1 MKNTQDEVIVVENL
15 SSDQVPNLINEQF
28 TKLEVVKNN
37 VERATSKARKAQQ
50 RAEEAKNISP
60 GLFHRKE
67 AIEEL
72 QTVTEEIADAQIASA
87 EAQEVSF
94 EYQQKLGEITKYLF
108 SLGVS
113 NIATNRSVVRQL
125 QLKLRDASEKDLDE
139 LARQEIIGVVKQLK
153 AQEDIMI
160 KQSAMSD
167 IVKRHDKRLNA
178 GDAKDKEQD
187 EEIGRQAEKDKEHDK
202 RLDEGDAKD
211 KEQDEEIA
219 RQAEKDKE
227 QDQRLDAGDAKDKEQ
242 DEEIGR
248 QAEKDKEHDK
258 RLDAGDAKDKEQDEE
273 IGRQAEKD
281 KEHDKRLDAGDAKD
295 KEQDQ
300 EIGRQAEKIKN
311 LFEDNQLI
319 KQRCTV
325 QEEDIKKLQEKN
337 MKLENSLRE
346 MDGSLRKM
354 IDTKYNKLLGILT
367 FVLSLGA
374 FILSIVGVM

>member
-28 TKLEVVKNN
+28 TKLDVVKNN
-37 VERATSKARKAQQ
+37 VERAASKARKAQQ

-139 LARQEIIGVVKQLK
+139 LARQEIFGVVEQLK

-167 IVKRHDKRLNA
+167 IVKRHDERLNA
-178 GDAKDKEQD
+178 GDEKEKEQD
-187 EEIGRQAEKDKEHDK
+187 AEIAQQAEKDKEHDK

-227 QDQRLDAGDAKDKEQ
+227 
-242 DEEIGR
+242 
-248 QAEKDKEHDK
+248 HDK
-258 RLDAGDAKDKEQDEE
+258 RLDAGDAKDKEQDKE

-300 EIGRQAEKIKN
+300 EITRQAEKIKN

-346 MDGSLRKM
+346 MDGSLREM

>member
-28 TKLEVVKNN
+28 TKLDVVKNN
-37 VERATSKARKAQQ
+37 VERAASKARKAQQ

-139 LARQEIIGVVKQLK
+139 LARQEIIGVVEQLK
-153 AQEDIMI
+153 AQEDIMN

-167 IVKRHDKRLNA
+167 IVKRHDERLNA
-178 GDAKDKEQD
+178 GDEKEKEQD
-187 EEIGRQAEKDKEHDK
+187 AEIAQQAEKDKEHDK

-227 QDQRLDAGDAKDKEQ
+227 
-242 DEEIGR
+242 
-248 QAEKDKEHDK
+248 HDK
-258 RLDAGDAKDKEQDEE
+258 RLDAGDAKDKEQDKE
-273 IGRQAEKD
+273 IT
-281 KEHDKRLDAGDAKD
+281 
-295 KEQDQ
+295 
-300 EIGRQAEKIKN
+300 RQAEKIKN

-346 MDGSLRKM
+346 MDGSLREM
-354 IDTKYNKLLGILT
+354 IYKKYNKLLGILT

>member
-167 IVKRHDKRLNA
+167 IVKRHDKRL
-178 GDAKDKEQD
+178 
-187 EEIGRQAEKDKEHDK
+187 
-202 RLDEGDAKD
+202 DEGDAKD

-258 RLDAGDAKDKEQDEE
+258 RLDAGDAKDKEQD
-273 IGRQAEKD
+273 
-281 KEHDKRLDAGDAKD
+281 
-295 KEQDQ
+295 Q

-311 LFEDNQLI
+311 LFEDNQSI

>member
-187 EEIGRQAEKDKEHDK
+187 EEIGRQAEK
-202 RLDEGDAKD
+202 
-211 KEQDEEIA
+211 
-219 RQAEKDKE
+219 
-227 QDQRLDAGDAKDKEQ
+227 
-242 DEEIGR
+242 
-248 QAEKDKEHDK
+248 
-258 RLDAGDAKDKEQDEE
+258 
-273 IGRQAEKD
+273 
-281 KEHDKRLDAGDAKD
+281 
-295 KEQDQ
+295 
-300 EIGRQAEKIKN
+300 
-311 LFEDNQLI
+311 
-319 KQRCTV
+319 
-325 QEEDIKKLQEKN
+325 
-337 MKLENSLRE
+337 
-346 MDGSLRKM
+346 
-354 IDTKYNKLLGILT
+354 
-367 FVLSLGA
+367 
-374 FILSIVGVM
+374 

>member
-202 RLDEGDAKD
+202 RLD
-211 KEQDEEIA
+211 
-219 RQAEKDKE
+219 
-227 QDQRLDAGDAKDKEQ
+227 
-242 DEEIGR
+242 
-248 QAEKDKEHDK
+248 
-258 RLDAGDAKDKEQDEE
+258 
-273 IGRQAEKD
+273 
-281 KEHDKRLDAGDAKD
+281 AGDAKD

-311 LFEDNQLI
+311 LFEDNQSI

>member
-202 RLDEGDAKD
+202 RLD
-211 KEQDEEIA
+211 
-219 RQAEKDKE
+219 
-227 QDQRLDAGDAKDKEQ
+227 
-242 DEEIGR
+242 
-248 QAEKDKEHDK
+248 
-258 RLDAGDAKDKEQDEE
+258 AGDAKDKEQDEE

>member
-167 IVKRHDKRLNA
+167 IVKRHDKRQN
-178 GDAKDKEQD
+178 
-187 EEIGRQAEKDKEHDK
+187 
-202 RLDEGDAKD
+202 
-211 KEQDEEIA
+211 
-219 RQAEKDKE
+219 
-227 QDQRLDAGDAKDKEQ
+227 
-242 DEEIGR
+242 
-248 QAEKDKEHDK
+248 
-258 RLDAGDAKDKEQDEE
+258 AGDAKDKEQDEE

>member
-202 RLDEGDAKD
+202 RLD
-211 KEQDEEIA
+211 
-219 RQAEKDKE
+219 
-227 QDQRLDAGDAKDKEQ
+227 
-242 DEEIGR
+242 
-248 QAEKDKEHDK
+248 
-258 RLDAGDAKDKEQDEE
+258 
-273 IGRQAEKD
+273 
-281 KEHDKRLDAGDAKD
+281 AGDAKD

>member
-94 EYQQKLGEITKYLF
+94 EYQQKLGKITKYLF

-187 EEIGRQAEKDKEHDK
+187 EEIGRQAEK
-202 RLDEGDAKD
+202 
-211 KEQDEEIA
+211 
-219 RQAEKDKE
+219 
-227 QDQRLDAGDAKDKEQ
+227 
-242 DEEIGR
+242 
-248 QAEKDKEHDK
+248 
-258 RLDAGDAKDKEQDEE
+258 
-273 IGRQAEKD
+273 
-281 KEHDKRLDAGDAKD
+281 
-295 KEQDQ
+295 
-300 EIGRQAEKIKN
+300 IKN
-311 LFEDNQLI
+311 LFEDNQSI

>member
-94 EYQQKLGEITKYLF
+94 EYQQKLGKITKYLF

-202 RLDEGDAKD
+202 RLD
-211 KEQDEEIA
+211 
-219 RQAEKDKE
+219 
-227 QDQRLDAGDAKDKEQ
+227 AGDAKDKEQ

-248 QAEKDKEHDK
+248 QAEK
-258 RLDAGDAKDKEQDEE
+258 
-273 IGRQAEKD
+273 
-281 KEHDKRLDAGDAKD
+281 
-295 KEQDQ
+295 
-300 EIGRQAEKIKN
+300 IKN
-311 LFEDNQLI
+311 LFEDNQSI

>member
-242 DEEIGR
+242 D
-248 QAEKDKEHDK
+248 
-258 RLDAGDAKDKEQDEE
+258 
-273 IGRQAEKD
+273 
-281 KEHDKRLDAGDAKD
+281 
-295 KEQDQ
+295 Q

>member
-187 EEIGRQAEKDKEHDK
+187 E
-202 RLDEGDAKD
+202 
-211 KEQDEEIA
+211 
-219 RQAEKDKE
+219 
-227 QDQRLDAGDAKDKEQ
+227 
-242 DEEIGR
+242 
-248 QAEKDKEHDK
+248 
-258 RLDAGDAKDKEQDEE
+258 
-273 IGRQAEKD
+273 
-281 KEHDKRLDAGDAKD
+281 
-295 KEQDQ
+295 
-300 EIGRQAEKIKN
+300 
-311 LFEDNQLI
+311 
-319 KQRCTV
+319 
-325 QEEDIKKLQEKN
+325 
-337 MKLENSLRE
+337 
-346 MDGSLRKM
+346 
-354 IDTKYNKLLGILT
+354 
-367 FVLSLGA
+367 
-374 FILSIVGVM
+374 

>member
-50 RAEEAKNISP
+50 RAEEAKNVSP

-202 RLDEGDAKD
+202 RLD
-211 KEQDEEIA
+211 
-219 RQAEKDKE
+219 
-227 QDQRLDAGDAKDKEQ
+227 
-242 DEEIGR
+242 
-248 QAEKDKEHDK
+248 
-258 RLDAGDAKDKEQDEE
+258 
-273 IGRQAEKD
+273 
-281 KEHDKRLDAGDAKD
+281 AGDAKD

-311 LFEDNQLI
+311 LFEDNQSI